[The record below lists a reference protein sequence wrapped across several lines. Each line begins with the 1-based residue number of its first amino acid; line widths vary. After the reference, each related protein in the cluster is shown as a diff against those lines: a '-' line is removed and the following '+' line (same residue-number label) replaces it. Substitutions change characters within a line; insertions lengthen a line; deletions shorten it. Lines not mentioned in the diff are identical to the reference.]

1 MKIISIIKEQFYFKI
16 NNCKSPLVKFVSNFI
31 YPVEYSLI
39 WRHHGR
45 ICTIVCRK
53 LNSCSAN
60 SFNYGGKCPVKTIFS
75 VRFLK
80 CLLQKSLLDTIY
92 TLLKLNIVK
101 YVHKYKAFFSFALV
115 ENLRS
120 LSLSSLNQCFY
131 LFNKHVCLRVY
142 TIFG

>member
-16 NNCKSPLVKFVSNFI
+16 NNCKSSLVKFVSNFI
-31 YPVEYSLI
+31 YPSEYSLI
-39 WRHHGR
+39 WRRRGR
-45 ICTIVCRK
+45 IWTIVCRK
-53 LNSCSAN
+53 LNSCLAN
-60 SFNYGGKCPVKTIFS
+60 SLNYGGKCPVRTIFS

-80 CLLQKSLLDTIY
+80 CSLQESLLDTMY

-131 LFNKHVCLRVY
+131 LFNKHVCLRVD